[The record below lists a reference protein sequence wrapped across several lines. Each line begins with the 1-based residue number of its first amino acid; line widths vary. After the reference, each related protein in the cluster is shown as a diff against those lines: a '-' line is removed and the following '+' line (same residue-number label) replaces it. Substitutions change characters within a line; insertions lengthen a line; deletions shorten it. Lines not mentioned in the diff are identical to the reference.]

1 MQVDH
6 LDAVTPGIAKIAAKW
21 RLQSQTVLFLHLLA
35 HLIQLFLIAHDESE
49 MTNPIRLDLLH
60 FENGE
65 KLVLNQFQKSVAFA
79 TIHFLQIKDVFIKF
93 YRRFD
98 IVHFDCEVIASIN
111 LHAHECIVTEL
122 QYLANMKD
130 LTQGSVTKHLLQMTA
145 FLAISMLVQ
154 TLYLLADLYWVGHLG
169 KEAIAAVGVAGNF
182 TMIVLALM
190 QMLGVGTTTLI
201 SQAAGRKDQPQA
213 ELAFN
218 QSFVMSLIVA
228 AALGIFSFLLRDF
241 YCESLSA
248 DAATASLAK
257 SYLLWFIPG
266 LLLQFPLVALGSAL
280 RATGIIKPTVGFQV
294 LSVVLNMI
302 LAPLLIFGIGPWPRL
317 GVTGAALATF
327 ISILVAD
334 VLMIL
339 YFERS
344 YHYLRFRF
352 TQSRP
357 QTRIWNSL
365 LRIGLPAG
373 AEFILISV
381 YIIIV
386 YSIIRDFGAAAQAG
400 FGVGAR
406 VMQALFLPVVALSFA
421 VAPVVGQNFG
431 GRRGDRVR
439 RSIYSAIGIGSV
451 MMLLL
456 TIIAQFS
463 SAAMI
468 RAFSKD
474 PAVIAFGSDYL
485 RIVSVNFVFAGIAF
499 TTSSAFQG
507 IGNTLPPLI
516 SSMTR
521 LVLFAL
527 PATLLS
533 FHPGFQIRHV
543 WYLSVGS
550 IIFQACCNLLL
561 LRRELQRKLVFPQNF
576 PEGIAEPGGAVAS

>member
-1 MQVDH
+1 
-6 LDAVTPGIAKIAAKW
+6 
-21 RLQSQTVLFLHLLA
+21 
-35 HLIQLFLIAHDESE
+35 
-49 MTNPIRLDLLH
+49 
-60 FENGE
+60 
-65 KLVLNQFQKSVAFA
+65 
-79 TIHFLQIKDVFIKF
+79 
-93 YRRFD
+93 
-98 IVHFDCEVIASIN
+98 
-111 LHAHECIVTEL
+111 
-122 QYLANMKD
+122 MKD
-130 LTQGSVTKHLLQMTA
+130 LTQGSVTRHLLHMSA
-145 FLAISMLVQ
+145 FLAMSMVVQ

-169 KEAIAAVGVAGNF
+169 KEAIAAVGVAGNI
-182 TMIVLALM
+182 TMIVLALT

-201 SQAAGRKDQPQA
+201 SQAAGRKDQPHA

-218 QSFVMSLIVA
+218 QSFVMSIVIA
-228 AALGIFSFLLRDF
+228 LALGVVGFILRPA
-241 YCESLSA
+241 YCDWLSA
-248 DAATASLAK
+248 DAETATLAK
-257 SYLLWFIPG
+257 AYLLWFLPG

-280 RATGIIKPTVGFQV
+280 RATGIIKPAVGFQV
-294 LSVVLNMI
+294 LSVLLNI
-302 LAPLLIFGIGPWPRL
+302 VLAPLLIFGIGPWPRL

-334 VLMIL
+334 VLIVI
-339 YFERS
+339 YFEKK

-352 TQSRP
+352 PLLRP
-357 QTRIWNSL
+357 QTKVWGGI
-365 LRIGLPAG
+365 LRIGVPPG
-373 AEFILISV
+373 AEFLLLFV
-381 YIIIV
+381 YIMVV
-386 YSIIRDFGAAAQAG
+386 YAIIRGFGPAAQAG

-431 GRRGDRVR
+431 GRHADRVR
-439 RSIYSAIGIGSV
+439 HSIYSAIGIGTV

-456 TIIAQFS
+456 TIMAQFS
-463 SAAMI
+463 STAMI

-521 LVLFAL
+521 LILFAL

-576 PEGIAEPGGAVAS
+576 PEGIAEPGGAVAG